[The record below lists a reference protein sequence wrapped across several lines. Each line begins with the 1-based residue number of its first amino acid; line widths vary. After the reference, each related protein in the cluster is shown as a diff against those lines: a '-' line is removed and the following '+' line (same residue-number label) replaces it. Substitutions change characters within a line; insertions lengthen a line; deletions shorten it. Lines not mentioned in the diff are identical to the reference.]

1 MMEIFRILDELELMI
16 KESKRVPLASGKAVI
31 DSHRFLDRVDR
42 IRAIL
47 PEELETARLLMTE
60 KDRIVQEACAQADE
74 YVEHSKGRAA
84 RLLDENEITRNAM
97 EMAEEIVT
105 RANEMANDIRKD
117 ANEYA
122 EGVLTHMEMVLRRG
136 LETVTQG
143 KEEIKNALETG
154 DY

>member
-16 KESKRVPLASGKAVI
+16 KDGKKVPLSSGKVFI
-31 DSHRFLDRVDR
+31 DPNRFLDRIDR

-47 PEELETARLLMTE
+47 PEELETARSLLRDKE
-60 KDRIVQEACAQADE
+60 RIVQEAYAQAE
-74 YVEHSKGRAA
+74 QYVEHSRGQAA

-97 EMAEEIVT
+97 EMADEIVA
-105 RANEMANDIRKD
+105 RAKELSQEIRQD

-136 LETVTQG
+136 LEAISMG
-143 KEEIKNALETG
+143 KEELRQSMDE
-154 DY
+154 